1 MNILIV
7 DDHALFREG
16 MKLILEQLDPAV
28 ALFESGSAEAAL
40 AHAAERREFDLIL
53 LDLNLPGVRGVEGVR
68 LFRLRFST
76 SPIVVLTGVESAEA
90 VKDCMRGGAQ
100 AYIPKSVTS
109 EVMLGALREVLA
121 GGQYFPALA
130 GLPRTGGPAAQPSAS
145 PWKLTLRQID
155 VMAMVSRGKSNKE
168 IARELGMSDNTVRAH
183 LAAIF
188 REMGA
193 HSRTEVAALAHKQ
206 GII

>member
-1 MNILIV
+1 MKILII

-16 MKLILEQLDPAV
+16 MRLILARLEPSATV
-28 ALFESGSAEAAL
+28 IEAGSAEAGL
-40 AHAAERREFDLIL
+40 SHADAQEEFDLIL
-53 LDLNLPGVRGVEGVR
+53 LDLNLPGMRGPDGVR
-68 LFRLRFST
+68 LFRQRFPT
-76 SPIVVLTGVESAEA
+76 SPIAVLTGVDSAEA
-90 VKDCMRGGAQ
+90 VRDCMQRGAQ

-109 EVMLGALREVLA
+109 EVMLAALREVLG
-121 GGQYFPALA
+121 GGQYFPSDTGLLGKGEPGAK
-130 GLPRTGGPAAQPSAS
+130 LPRP

-155 VMAMVSRGKSNKE
+155 VLALVSRGQSNKE

-193 HSRTEVAALAHKQ
+193 RSRTEVAAIAHKH

>member
-28 ALFESGSAEAAL
+28 TLFESGSAEAAL
-40 AHAAERREFDLIL
+40 SQAAERREFDLIL
-53 LDLNLPGVRGVEGVR
+53 LDLNLPGVRGPDGVR
-68 LFRLRFST
+68 LFRQRFPT
-76 SPIVVLTGVESAEA
+76 SPIAVLTGVESAEA
-90 VKDCMRGGAQ
+90 VKECMQNGAQ

-130 GLPRTGGPAAQPSAS
+130 GLSQKGDPSTRPPPS

-155 VMAMVSRGKSNKE
+155 VLALVSRGKSNKE

-206 GII
+206 GIV

>member
-1 MNILIV
+1 MKILIV

-16 MKLILEQLDPAV
+16 MKLILPRLDPSATLV
-28 ALFESGSAEAAL
+28 EAGSAEAGL
-40 AHAAERREFDLIL
+40 SHAAAQEEFDLIL
-53 LDLNLPGVRGVEGVR
+53 LDLNLPGMRGADGVR
-68 LFRLRFST
+68 LFRQRFPT
-76 SPIVVLTGVESAEA
+76 SPIAVLTGVDSAEA
-90 VKDCMRGGAQ
+90 VRDCMQKGAQ
-100 AYIPKSVTS
+100 AFIPKSVNS
-109 EVMLGALREVLA
+109 DVMIDALREVLG
-121 GGQYFPALA
+121 GGQYFPADTGLSGKGGA
-130 GLPRTGGPAAQPSAS
+130 SAKLPRS

-155 VMAMVSRGKSNKE
+155 VLALVSRGHSNKE

-193 HSRTEVAALAHKQ
+193 RSRTEVAALAHRH